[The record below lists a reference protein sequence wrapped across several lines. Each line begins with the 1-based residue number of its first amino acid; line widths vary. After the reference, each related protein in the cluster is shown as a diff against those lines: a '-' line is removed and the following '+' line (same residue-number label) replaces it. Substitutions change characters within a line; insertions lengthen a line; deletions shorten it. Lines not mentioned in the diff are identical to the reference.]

1 MGEAGGSVLSD
12 SGQSV
17 YSWRLFICCVCVCV
31 AAVGLVRFELSAV
44 RRCVAGVFRRVVLGG
59 ATGFVLARNSKRNM
73 FEL

>member
-1 MGEAGGSVLSD
+1 MRLAVRCYQTADKVFIVGGYLYV
-12 SGQSV
+12 
-17 YSWRLFICCVCVCV
+17 VCVCV